1 MKLDRIYSLINNK
14 GILKE
19 VSFEFN
25 PGNLYYIIVENEN
38 VGDSLFDVI
47 GLVSPIMEGSFIIN
61 DLDVSG
67 LSYKEKAKIRRENI
81 GFIFKNI
88 LLDNHFTVFE
98 NVLLPL
104 INNKDLS
111 LKEKEAQVNKYL
123 KKYNLENLKDNYPD
137 SLSLY
142 EKQVVS
148 LARSLVNNP
157 KFILTYEPTI
167 LFNDNDEKKY
177 YDYLKAL
184 TKLDIGVIIITRKI
198 KFKDYANKIYWYEN
212 NFM

>member
-88 LLDNHFTVFE
+88 LLDNNFTVFE

-157 KFILTYEPTI
+157 KFILTY
-167 LFNDNDEKKY
+167 
-177 YDYLKAL
+177 
-184 TKLDIGVIIITRKI
+184 
-198 KFKDYANKIYWYEN
+198 
-212 NFM
+212 

>member
-88 LLDNHFTVFE
+88 LLDNNQLNEF
-98 NVLLPL
+98 LL
-104 INNKDLS
+104 
-111 LKEKEAQVNKYL
+111 
-123 KKYNLENLKDNYPD
+123 
-137 SLSLY
+137 
-142 EKQVVS
+142 KQS
-148 LARSLVNNP
+148 TG
-157 KFILTYEPTI
+157 FIL
-167 LFNDNDEKKY
+167 
-177 YDYLKAL
+177 
-184 TKLDIGVIIITRKI
+184 
-198 KFKDYANKIYWYEN
+198 
-212 NFM
+212 

>member
-88 LLDNHFTVFE
+88 FSSAFFHFFKYFGSASFIKITDRHNFFCRQYSAHT
-98 NVLLPL
+98 LHHPFAIILPYFR
-104 INNKDLS
+104 KS
-111 LKEKEAQVNKYL
+111 V
-123 KKYNLENLKDNYPD
+123 
-137 SLSLY
+137 
-142 EKQVVS
+142 
-148 LARSLVNNP
+148 
-157 KFILTYEPTI
+157 
-167 LFNDNDEKKY
+167 Y
-177 YDYLKAL
+177 Y
-184 TKLDIGVIIITRKI
+184 
-198 KFKDYANKIYWYEN
+198 IYGKTPPRRR
-212 NFM
+212 FFP